1 MSVADIPT
9 GWSVTPWQISIIPD
23 FQITLQALNENFKT
37 DAGKEGISGQ
47 WYLLEIWPPR
57 MPAMHFDVT
66 SFRSYG
72 LGVGQGHNFGKCMEV
87 M

>member
-47 WYLLEIWPPR
+47 WYLWEMDPPGCLQCILMSR
-57 MPAMHFDVT
+57 A
-66 SFRSYG
+66 SEARG
-72 LGVGQGHNFGKCMEV
+72 CE
-87 M
+87 